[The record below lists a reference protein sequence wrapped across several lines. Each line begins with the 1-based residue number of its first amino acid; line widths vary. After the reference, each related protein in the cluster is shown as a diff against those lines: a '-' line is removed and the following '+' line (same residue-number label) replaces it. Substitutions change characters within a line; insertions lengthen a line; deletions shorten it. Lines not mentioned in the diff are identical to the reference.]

1 MLSIIQKL
9 KKLLIS
15 YVTTGFEF
23 CCFNMLIMSVTVLPL
38 SVPYLAPPKGAG
50 VCLLECY
57 HFKGTEWVD
66 WACGSPR
73 GRANSLCPQNT
84 SITFFS
90 EFTISFYFLQG
101 TKALFPSWKGASPFC
116 ILVEAILEVPCSV
129 LKDSVVRFRN
139 TFKVSLLKT
148 VTSGEP

>member
-1 MLSIIQKL
+1 MLSISQKL

-38 SVPYLAPPKGAG
+38 SVPYVAPPKGAG

-73 GRANSLCPQNT
+73 GRAKSLCPQNT
-84 SITFFS
+84 SITFF
-90 EFTISFYFLQG
+90 LN
-101 TKALFPSWKGASPFC
+101 LPSPFTFYREQKPFS
-116 ILVEAILEVPCSV
+116 LPGKEPPHSV
-129 LKDSVVRFRN
+129 F
-139 TFKVSLLKT
+139 SLRQF
-148 VTSGEP
+148 